1 MFLGFINTKVSI
13 KHKLLSLKLP
23 LLLYQPLSFL
33 GKNVASPIFWRTNRI
48 PVLISFVMWW

>member
-13 KHKLLSLKLP
+13 KYKLLSLKLP